1 VFYILLNLQDN
12 YATVFVAYI
21 TRISKTNGT
30 EYLMDRIFQRIIDN
44 NFSDLRGTSVD
55 ATVPVPEY
63 LINEIIEA
71 ALRGNKNVESCR
83 VSIHGQNQVSAN
95 VKTTLLPWSL
105 NLKLKLDSSVDFASF
120 SSPKVR
126 AWLEN
131 NVLLGRLGAFFNMLP
146 EGIKLYGEQ
155 IVLDIGSF
163 LQTPEQ
169 KRMLDLVKSVGMST
183 EEGKLILDV
192 KIGVD

>member
-1 VFYILLNLQDN
+1 
-12 YATVFVAYI
+12 
-21 TRISKTNGT
+21 
-30 EYLMDRIFQRIIDN
+30 MDKIFQKIIDN
-44 NFSDLRGTSVD
+44 NFSELKGTTVD

-71 ALRGNKNVESCR
+71 VLRGNKSIESCR
-83 VSIHGQNQVSAN
+83 ISIYGQNQVSAN

-105 NLKLKLDSSVDFASF
+105 NLKLKLDRSVDFASY

-131 NVLLGRLGAFFNMLP
+131 NVLLGRLGALFNMLP

-169 KRMLDLVKSVGMST
+169 KRMLGLVKSVEMST
-183 EEGKLILDV
+183 EEGQLILDV
-192 KIGVD
+192 KIRID